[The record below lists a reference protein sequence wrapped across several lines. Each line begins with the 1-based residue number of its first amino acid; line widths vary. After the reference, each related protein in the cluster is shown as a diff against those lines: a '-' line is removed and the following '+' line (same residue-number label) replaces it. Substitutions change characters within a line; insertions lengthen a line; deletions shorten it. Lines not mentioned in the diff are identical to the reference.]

1 VFENIF
7 AHSWF
12 IRVGACC
19 RFCALVFEEIMDDGL
34 KFILFVEFDD
44 VELL

>member
-12 IRVGACC
+12 IRVGACFQ
-19 RFCALVFEEIMDDGL
+19 FCALVFEEIMADGL
-34 KFILFVEFDD
+34 KFILFVEFDN